1 MWKRLQVILRPAAGV
16 GARLHSPRAPAVGRP
31 VNPCPPEPKTLSSTS
46 SARLSL
52 PEPQTP
58 RVHVPSTIPLPGA
71 CWSFCGNKARCDGTS
86 LFKHS
91 TSGVRK
97 ARTRPAPHSPLVGSC
112 SGQAPNS
119 PHEEAGPDHCA
130 DSRPPSAETKVQ
142 HISFHA
148 HNNPEV
154 GAVPSPAPHF

>member
-130 DSRPPSAETKVQ
+130 DSRPPSAETKDEGPA
-142 HISFHA
+142 HLISCSQQ
-148 HNNPEV
+148 P
-154 GAVPSPAPHF
+154 